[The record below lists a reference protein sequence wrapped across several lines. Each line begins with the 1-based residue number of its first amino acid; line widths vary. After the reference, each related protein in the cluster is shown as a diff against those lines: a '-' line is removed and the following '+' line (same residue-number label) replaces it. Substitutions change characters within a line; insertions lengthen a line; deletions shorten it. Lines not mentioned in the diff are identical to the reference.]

1 MRRFSLHQ
9 IFCGACL
16 CLSVVSSSAF
26 GIETSANVVVD
37 TETPSPVS
45 RARPNIVFILADDLG
60 YTDIASYGSEVNTP
74 TLTALAEQGV
84 SFTNYHTAAN
94 CAPARAM
101 LLTGVDSHLAGVPN
115 IPEMLAPEQRKH
127 ANYQGVLGDDVVTVA
142 TLLEDAGYH
151 TYMAGKWHLGMEP
164 DKRPSRRGFQ
174 RTMAMMDSG
183 ADNWEQRP
191 YLALY
196 DQANWFADGERFTL
210 PEDFYS
216 SRFLVDKMIEFIDSN
231 LQGQNLQNTS
241 AKESKPFFAYL
252 PFMAVHSPVQAPKE
266 FIDRYMGVYDSGW
279 DALRQQRKER
289 AEALGIMPKNMPMV
303 RMKTTEE
310 WDALSEDD
318 RRYQAK
324 RMAVYAG
331 MIEAMDFHLGRLIE
345 FLKERGQYDN
355 TIFIFTS
362 DNGSEASGPS
372 YPRTFPA
379 RLAPE
384 NLGYNL
390 DYDSLGLKGSY
401 SSIGPSFASA
411 AASPLAYYKFYAGEG
426 GMRVPLIMAGKP
438 VGSQQSLT
446 PAFAWATDITPT
458 ILSLTGVSQPSAR
471 YAGRPVQPIIGRDL
485 RPLLSGA
492 AERVYGPDDAVGYE
506 LTDHGVLFQ
515 GDYKLVINQPPRGDG
530 QWRLFNIVKD
540 PGETVDLSASH
551 ALRFQRMLSLYEQY
565 RVDNNVVP
573 VPQGYNQIKQVMT
586 NILFKQRDNILVA
599 FLTLLLLLPFYVAY
613 RIKNT
618 PNRGC

>member
-9 IFCGACL
+9 IFCSACL
-16 CLSVVSSSAF
+16 CLSVVSSTAF

-492 AERVYGPDDAVGYE
+492 AERAYGPDDAVGYE

>member
-1 MRRFSLHQ
+1 MTLLSLRQ
-9 IFCGACL
+9 IFSAL
-16 CLSVVSSSAF
+16 CLSVASA
-26 GIETSANVVVD
+26 GIFAAESV
-37 TETPSPVS
+37 
-45 RARPNIVFILADDLG
+45 RPNIVFILADDLG
-60 YTDIASYGSEVNTP
+60 YTDIAPYGSEVNTP
-74 TLTALAEQGV
+74 SLSALAEQGLR
-84 SFTNYHTAAN
+84 FTNFHTAAN

-115 IPEMLAPEQRKH
+115 IPEMLAPQQRVH

-151 TYMAGKWHLGMEP
+151 TYMAGKWHLGMDP

-231 LQGQNLQNTS
+231 LQDDNLQD
-241 AKESKPFFAYL
+241 SKPFFAYL
-252 PFMAVHSPVQAPKE
+252 PFMAVHSPVQAPQKY
-266 FIDRYMGVYDSGW
+266 IDRYMEFYHSGW

-289 AEALGIMPKNMPMV
+289 AEALGIVPENTPMV
-303 RMKTTEE
+303 RMKTTDK
-310 WDALSEDD
+310 WDTLSEDD
-318 RRYQAK
+318 KRYQAK

-331 MIEAMDFHLGRLIE
+331 MIEAMDFHIGRLVE
-345 FLKERGQYDN
+345 FLKQRGQYDN

-362 DNGSEASGPS
+362 DNGSEASGPAD
-372 YPRTFPA
+372 PRDFPK
-379 RLAPE
+379 RLTPE

-390 DYDSLGLKGSY
+390 DYDNLGLKGSY
-401 SSIGPSFASA
+401 STIGPSFASA
-411 AASPLAYYKFYAGEG
+411 SASPLAYYKFYAGEG
-426 GMRVPLIMAGKP
+426 GMRVPLIIAGKP
-438 VGSQQSLT
+438 VASQSSLT
-446 PAFAWATDITPT
+446 RAFAWATDISPT
-458 ILSLTGVSQPSAR
+458 ILSLTGVSQPAQR
-471 YAGRPVQPIIGRDL
+471 YAGRPVQRITGRDL
-485 RPLLSGA
+485 SPLLSGS

-530 QWRLFNIVKD
+530 QWRLFNIVTD
-540 PGETVDLSASH
+540 PGETDDLSASQ
-551 ALRFQRMLSLYEQY
+551 ALRFQRMLSAYEQY
-565 RVDNNVVP
+565 RRDNKVVP
-573 VPQGYNQIKQVMT
+573 VPPGYSPIKQVFF
-586 NILFKQRDNILVA
+586 NILLQYRDATLV
-599 FLTLLLLLPFYVAY
+599 FLLTLLLLLPFYVAY
-613 RIKNT
+613 RMKSRMKRK
-618 PNRGC
+618 PKS

>member
-1 MRRFSLHQ
+1 MGRRLLPQGLFCSALLLVFFSIPAQ
-9 IFCGACL
+9 GAE
-16 CLSVVSSSAF
+16 S
-26 GIETSANVVVD
+26 
-37 TETPSPVS
+37 
-45 RARPNIVFILADDLG
+45 ARPNIVFILADDLG
-60 YTDIASYGSEVNTP
+60 YTDIASYGSEVHTP
-74 TLTALAEQGV
+74 ALDALAAQGT

-174 RTMAMMDSG
+174 RTMVMMDSG

-210 PEDFYS
+210 PEDLYS

-485 RPLLSGA
+485 TPLLSGA
-492 AERVYGPDDAVGYE
+492 AERVYDPDDAVGYE

-530 QWRLFNIVKD
+530 QWRLFNLVKD

>member
-16 CLSVVSSSAF
+16 CLSVVSSSTF

-127 ANYQGVLGDDVVTVA
+127 ANYQGVLADDVVTVA

>member
-1 MRRFSLHQ
+1 VRRFSLHQ